1 MIADVVRHGSGSQ
14 ESSGSPLRVVVGPFP
29 GRGRLVRMEYQVS
42 TDAFGATIGV
52 GATVVGGR
60 GGEAEAYTSGVAL
73 FESSVPV
80 LVAGMPGLPGRFSA
94 NGNPIF
100 TWPLAYTV
108 QEGPVWVVFGIERIG
123 ANARRWF
130 SASVSWMSFRR
141 LGLDPATGAWPGA
154 VRRSDR
160 AGVTP
165 AESVGV

>member
-14 ESSGSPLRVVVGPFP
+14 ESSGLPLRVVVGPFP
-29 GRGRLVRMEYQVS
+29 GRGRLVGMEYQVS
-42 TDAFGATIGV
+42 TDAFGATLGV

-100 TWPLAYTV
+100 SWPLAYTV
-108 QEGPVWVVFGIERIG
+108 HEGPVWVVFGIERIG
-123 ANARRWF
+123 ASARRWF
-130 SASVSWMSFRR
+130 SVSVSWMSFRR
-141 LGLDPATGAWPGA
+141 LGLDPVTGVWPGS
-154 VRRSDR
+154 VRRRDLGGATESPGL
-160 AGVTP
+160 GV
-165 AESVGV
+165 